1 MKMIMSRP
9 PTSILLGA
17 EAPRVL
23 TIPMLAAVLSD
34 RRNPPARNTLFRWV
48 RDQVASGVLRPMTR
62 GLYLNQ
68 LAAPRPAAAEA
79 AGFIRTGAIVSLHT
93 VLGEAGIT
101 NNFPDVVTSVV
112 PHERGHVSSV
122 RPVKAADVEFRFHSM
137 PARLLDERAGA
148 PEDRMDVDFR
158 YSRATAEKALLDWLY
173 LGESPYSKITGPPLD
188 VEMERL
194 DASRLRRLAR
204 SMGLSEAFKAW
215 RARKRNYDLDPDV
228 GQNASD
234 GM

>member
-1 MKMIMSRP
+1 MTMSRP

-68 LAAPRPAAAEA
+68 LAAPKPTAAEA
-79 AGFIRTGAIVSLHT
+79 AGCIRTGAIVSLQT

-122 RPVKAADVEFRFHSM
+122 RPVKATDIEFRFHSM
-137 PARLLDERAGA
+137 PARLIDDRAG
-148 PEDRMDVDFR
+148 PLEDRMDLDVK
-158 YSRATAEKALLDWLY
+158 YPRATAEKALLDWFY
-173 LGESPYSKITGPPLD
+173 LGESPYSKIAGPPLD
-188 VEMERL
+188 VEIERL

-204 SMGLSEAFKAW
+204 SMELSEQFKAW
-215 RARKRNYDLDPDV
+215 QARKRKYDLDPDV
-228 GQNASD
+228 RENTSD